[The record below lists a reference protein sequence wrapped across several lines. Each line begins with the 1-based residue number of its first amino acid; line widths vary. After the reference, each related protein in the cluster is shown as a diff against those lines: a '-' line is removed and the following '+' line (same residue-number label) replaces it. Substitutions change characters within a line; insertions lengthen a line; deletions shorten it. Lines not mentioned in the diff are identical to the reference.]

1 MTLWMLT
8 PVRGGRVAIR
18 IRNLD
23 DRPRRIDLRDSDSA
37 QVSEEW
43 RCSRC
48 SRWFPREII
57 ELVESGRTVAGAPEI
72 AAHCGPC
79 ASGPSRAPGEP

>member
-8 PVRGGRVAIR
+8 PIPGGRVAIR
-18 IRNLD
+18 IRNVD
-23 DRPRRIDLRDSDSA
+23 DRPRRIAIDDTDA
-37 QVSEEW
+37 EDVVEEW

-48 SRWFPREII
+48 SRWFPRTTIR
-57 ELVESGRTVAGAPEI
+57 LVESGRVVAGVPEI

-79 ASGPSRAPGEP
+79 ASGPRRMRGEP